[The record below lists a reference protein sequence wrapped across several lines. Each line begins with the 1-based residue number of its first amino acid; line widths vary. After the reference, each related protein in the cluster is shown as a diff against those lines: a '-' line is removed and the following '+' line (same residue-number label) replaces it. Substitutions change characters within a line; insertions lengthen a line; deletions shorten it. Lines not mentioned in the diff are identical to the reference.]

1 MPTVLHENEGP
12 ERLVYGGFW
21 KGSFD
26 LYVANT
32 EEPVKEPQKV
42 EIPPGPTQPKDLPN
56 FEPDIQVSLDD
67 ANKEPYHGRK
77 FFLED
82 AQTLIGVASDQSY
95 LGRILLSF
103 SDYLGDHRI
112 ITDLSSIDALSNFD
126 ITYADLSRRWHWQLE
141 AFDYRTYYYT
151 GDPLVDRTQRGRVTY
166 QATGAT
172 ASIIYP
178 LSFYHR
184 VEGGLGYVYRK
195 DAFPIAGSDPL
206 NPEFQTFSDD
216 FPIAQ
221 SALIGDS
228 GVYTDYGP
236 LSGRRWRL
244 GLAYAPDL
252 HKHGTSDN
260 GSTLFFSTDLDF
272 RQYIPVTQRSNIAF
286 RAYAGQS
293 TGNQPT
299 PYYIGGL
306 DTLRG
311 IDFRSFS
318 GDRAFFSNLEYRFP
332 LLDVVATPI
341 LAFRGIRGV
350 VFFDIG
356 GAWYHDFQSFQFYN
370 SDTKRLQDAI
380 ASYGWGFTVR
390 FLGLD
395 LN

>member
-1 MPTVLHENEGP
+1 MTKAK
-12 ERLVYGGFW
+12 R
-21 KGSFD
+21 
-26 LYVANT
+26 
-32 EEPVKEPQKV
+32 
-42 EIPPGPTQPKDLPN
+42 
-56 FEPDIQVSLDD
+56 
-67 ANKEPYHGRK
+67 
-77 FFLED
+77 
-82 AQTLIGVASDQSY
+82 
-95 LGRILLSF
+95 
-103 SDYLGDHRI
+103 
-112 ITDLSSIDALSNFD
+112 
-126 ITYADLSRRWHWQLE
+126 QLR
-141 AFDYRTYYYT
+141 F
-151 GDPLVDRTQRGRVTY
+151 
-166 QATGAT
+166 GA
-172 ASIIYP
+172 
-178 LSFYHR
+178 
-184 VEGGLGYVYRK
+184 
-195 DAFPIAGSDPL
+195 
-206 NPEFQTFSDD
+206 
-216 FPIAQ
+216 
-221 SALIGDS
+221 
-228 GVYTDYGP
+228 
-236 LSGRRWRL
+236 
-244 GLAYAPDL
+244 
-252 HKHGTSDN
+252 
-260 GSTLFFSTDLDF
+260 FFSVPGCHPTGWRHRDAICETDLDF